1 MKNWIKGGL
10 VGVTLAVSSILGG
23 AVQAAT
29 AVYDATSAGF
39 STTGSVN
46 GSSGYSI
53 KNGQGFTFDFSAL
66 QYGSIVSFVLEVV
79 YKQTSGEAHELWS
92 FAATGGASNGMT
104 GVGATSTPPSTTL
117 TLASGD
123 AGYAQALSAHAL
135 TISFL
140 NSAIGATTEAFFLK
154 TGGTPPITKLTIN
167 YIPASESVSAVPLP
181 AGGLLLL
188 TGLGGL
194 ALARRRKER

>member
-29 AVYDATSAGF
+29 VPYDGAVF

-53 KNGQGFTFDFSAL
+53 KNGQSITFDFSAL
-66 QYGSIVSFVLEVV
+66 QYSSIVSFVLEVV

-92 FAATGGASNGMT
+92 FAATGGASNEMT

-117 TLASGD
+117 TLVSGD

-167 YIPASESVSAVPLP
+167 YTPVSAVPLP